1 MDVKRMVADLREEL
15 EHINEV
21 ILNLERLAMSR
32 ERRRGRP
39 PAGLA
44 LARKRGRPLGSK
56 NKATSVKRSPSR
68 PLTLAEQPERAMA
81 AGQAGLA
88 AKVDIPA

>member
-1 MDVKRMVADLREEL
+1 MVADLREEL
-15 EHINEV
+15 EQLNEV

-39 PAGLA
+39 PAGLTI
-44 LARKRGRPLGSK
+44 ARKRGRPLGSK
-56 NKATSVKRSPSR
+56 NKTTSVRRSPSR

-81 AGQAGLA
+81 AGQAGPPETI
-88 AKVDIPA
+88 DIPA